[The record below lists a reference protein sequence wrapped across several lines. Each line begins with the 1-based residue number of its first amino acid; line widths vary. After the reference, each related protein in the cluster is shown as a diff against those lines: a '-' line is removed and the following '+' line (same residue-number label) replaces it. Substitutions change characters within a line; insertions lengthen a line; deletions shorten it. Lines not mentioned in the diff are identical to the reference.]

1 MTALSRK
8 FWQDYLPDRIVFLL
22 FFLVIFVS
30 LPQPV
35 LHLDVPSLIL
45 VVATTLIVA
54 EILFWASGL
63 PFSETMM
70 ILGMP
75 LGLVGSA
82 IGLVLFFG
90 TFPVVWS
97 NSLCFLFFAVA
108 AHRGNIWNQ
117 LQIKKLAYA

>member
-1 MTALSRK
+1 
-8 FWQDYLPDRIVFLL
+8 
-22 FFLVIFVS
+22 
-30 LPQPV
+30 
-35 LHLDVPSLIL
+35 
-45 VVATTLIVA
+45 
-54 EILFWASGL
+54 
-63 PFSETMM
+63 
-70 ILGMP
+70 

-82 IGLVLFFG
+82 IGLVLVFG